1 MLKRFEIPDILASP
15 LEKSA
20 FDRRSVHRSRFRI
33 ERELHMKWSA
43 HNRHR
48 FMEKSQRLVQ
58 QGARNLIAMSG
69 GKNGL
74 IELRLLIL

>member
-1 MLKRFEIPDILASP
+1 
-15 LEKSA
+15 
-20 FDRRSVHRSRFRI
+20 
-33 ERELHMKWSA
+33 MKWSA